1 MKDQS
6 REREFIHAMASPLA
20 GIEMILESVLEDITD
35 KGDDS
40 DGYGERVRD
49 ALSGLEKMK
58 ILLKERRQEILND
71 K

>member
-35 KGDDS
+35 KGDDPE
-40 DGYGERVRD
+40 GYGERVKD
-49 ALSGLEKMK
+49 ALTGLEKMK
-58 ILLKERRQEILND
+58 ILLKERRQEVLSD

>member
-40 DGYGERVRD
+40 DGYSERVRD